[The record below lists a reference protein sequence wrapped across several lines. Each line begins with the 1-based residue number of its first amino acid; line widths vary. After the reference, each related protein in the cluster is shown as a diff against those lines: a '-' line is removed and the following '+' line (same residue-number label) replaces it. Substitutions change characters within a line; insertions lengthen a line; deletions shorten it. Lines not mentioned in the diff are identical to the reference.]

1 MRACTVHSVGAIDS
15 NAFFLICSGIGG
27 RAHAGG
33 PRIVSRD
40 GRHLSIKERR
50 LDWLSV
56 GVACPR
62 TGIRARKAE
71 KVTQYG
77 VKA

>member
-1 MRACTVHSVGAIDS
+1 ML
-15 NAFFLICSGIGG
+15 FFLICSGVGG

-56 GVACPR
+56 SVACPR